1 MRRESSGFARIFY
14 PKYSLDDVVSRVRE
28 AVDRVSNRLGLLKV
42 VVFGSYAVKRFTA
55 SSDVDILIVYDEQ
68 VCDGDTVYNVF
79 RTNLSLE
86 RAELHLLSKK
96 QYQSMKDGR
105 WLKTVAAEG
114 VVVYDV
120 FQGLS

>member
-1 MRRESSGFARIFY
+1 M
-14 PKYSLDDVVSRVRE
+14 DDVVSRVRE

-55 SSDVDILIVYDEQ
+55 ASDVDILIVYDEQ

-96 QYQSMKDGR
+96 YESMRDGR

-114 VVVYDV
+114 VVVCDV